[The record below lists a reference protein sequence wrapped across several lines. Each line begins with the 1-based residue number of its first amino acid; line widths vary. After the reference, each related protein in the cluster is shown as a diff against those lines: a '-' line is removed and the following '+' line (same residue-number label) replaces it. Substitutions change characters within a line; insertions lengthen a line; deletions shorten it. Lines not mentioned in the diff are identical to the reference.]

1 MHHYLLIECLTPH
14 ARTRPCLKKHPS
26 IHPPL
31 HPQKI
36 QVNIIHDFATREE
49 IARGSVSEGRALEG
63 AADPRAVPDEQVGA
77 AVIDCR

>member
-1 MHHYLLIECLTPH
+1 MSHTHTPILDAH
-14 ARTRPCLKKHPS
+14 TPTCVHV
-26 IHPPL
+26 
-31 HPQKI
+31 Q

-49 IARGSVSEGRALEG
+49 IARGSVSGGGGLEG